1 MTLRK
6 DMKKDNQTGD
16 ELTSIKG
23 ILIAVDWDEN
33 GNTLAAA
40 VFDQDEEDY
49 LVHLDAKDKELLGF
63 IRREVEVVGVVR
75 KTTKGR
81 KTITVK
87 SYAVEMN
94 SDW

>member
-1 MTLRK
+1 MTFSR
-6 DMKKDNQTGD
+6 DMKSDNQTGD
-16 ELTSIKG
+16 ELTSIRG

-33 GNTLAAA
+33 GNTVAAA

-49 LVHLDAKDKELLGF
+49 LVHLDAKGKELLGF
-63 IRREVEVVGVVR
+63 IRREVEIVGVIR
-75 KTTKGR
+75 KTSKGR

-87 SYAVEMN
+87 SYAVDMN

>member
-1 MTLRK
+1 MTLPK
-6 DMKKDNQTGD
+6 DMKSDSETAD
-16 ELTSIKG
+16 ELISIRG

-40 VFDQDEEDY
+40 VFDRDEEEY
-49 LVHLDAKDKELLGF
+49 LVHLDAKGKELLGF
-63 IRREVEVVGVVR
+63 IRREVGIIGVVR

-87 SYAVEMN
+87 SYVVTMN

>member
-1 MTLRK
+1 
-6 DMKKDNQTGD
+6 MKSDKQRGHG
-16 ELTSIKG
+16 LTSIKG
-23 ILIAVDWDEN
+23 ILIPVDWDEN

-40 VFDQDEEDY
+40 VFDRNEEDY
-49 LVHLDAKDKELLGF
+49 LVHLDAKGKELLGF
-63 IRREVEVVGVVR
+63 IRREVELIGAVR

-87 SYAVEMN
+87 SYAVKMN

>member
-1 MTLRK
+1 
-6 DMKKDNQTGD
+6 MKSDNQTGD

-23 ILIAVDWDEN
+23 ILIAVDWDEK

-49 LVHLDAKDKELLGF
+49 LVHLDAKGKELLGF

-75 KTTKGR
+75 KTTKRR